1 MRSAYGLN
9 SLQSAEVARVFFNGT
24 QYFSHKQLLS
34 SRSLSCP
41 TECEGLCR
49 AHWSFEMLGGSSPRV
64 VPIINRLPLQHPTE
78 DCYTFASTLR
88 KK

>member
-1 MRSAYGLN
+1 MRSRYGLN
-9 SLQSAEVARVFFNGT
+9 SLQSAEVARVDHGT

-64 VPIINRLPLQHPTE
+64 VPIINCFPLQHPTE
-78 DCYTFASTLR
+78 DCYTFASALR